1 MSWTIAPRP
10 RDATAELALSRDER
24 ATDLQALGG
33 RAGLGEIRRRLE
45 AVRRLKHAAG
55 DRPVGRK
62 LLDQVVPR
70 R

>member
-10 RDATAELALSRDER
+10 RDPDGELILSRREEESELR
-24 ATDLQALGG
+24 EIGG
-33 RAGLGEIRRRLE
+33 RAGLYRIRRRLE
-45 AVRRLKHAAG
+45 AVRRLKHAVG

-62 LLDQVVPR
+62 RLDQVVPR